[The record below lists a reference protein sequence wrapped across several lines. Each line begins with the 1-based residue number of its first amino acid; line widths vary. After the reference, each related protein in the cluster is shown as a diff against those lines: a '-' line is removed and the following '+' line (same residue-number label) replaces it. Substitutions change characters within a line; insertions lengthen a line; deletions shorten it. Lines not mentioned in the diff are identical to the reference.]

1 MNRRRV
7 VPLCATRGSGLSFIF
22 QTKVG
27 IEPRSP
33 LLWPFIFPNGRSA
46 RPRKQRQGCH
56 RYLQSRPPD
65 HQSDQCCLP
74 QPEACHPVLGI
85 SSLAA
90 TSDCAQTGDERV
102 RTVARPITMVGALCP
117 VSFSDCWLP
126 HGGRPF
132 ERLVSRQ
139 CLSLSP
145 VEPGQHVVDTFSVGD
160 GSAQNAATR
169 RGRPR
174 QRGFC

>member
-1 MNRRRV
+1 MRQEGAGFRSYSKRRY
-7 VPLCATRGSGLSFIF
+7 GSSLVLRFFGHLYSLTVAHHGLL
-22 QTKVG
+22 K
-27 IEPRSP
+27 
-33 LLWPFIFPNGRSA
+33 L
-46 RPRKQRQGCH
+46 RQGCH

-169 RGRPR
+169 RGRPG